1 MVKSVS
7 QPASTWGVAV
17 YYNAAP
23 GLMSRP
29 ALGTPL
35 AMLRLALPWGHAIA
49 SRKPPPPLHMS
60 MLHVASVTAPT
71 KHPVQSRP
79 PAATWSFETWG
90 SIASDRIIPLS
101 RHDLRGP
108 ASEPERHFAT
118 HSESTPPSWPQMEH
132 TATEGT
138 RPAPRHAQHPTR
150 PVFGL
155 TSPLRQPDPDLST
168 SRHQVLVALGGHHGM
183 TAHPPHC
190 SWLMEGLP
198 GGPSKLGSGH
208 GACVARL
215 TIFCPM

>member
-7 QPASTWGVAV
+7 QPARSWGVAV

-23 GLMSRP
+23 GWMSRP
-29 ALGTPL
+29 ALGAPL

-90 SIASDRIIPLS
+90 SIASDRTLPLS

-108 ASEPERHFAT
+108 ASEPER
-118 HSESTPPSWPQMEH
+118 ESTPPSWPQMDH

-155 TSPLRQPDPDLST
+155 TSPLRQPDAELST
-168 SRHQVLVALGGHHGM
+168 SRHRVLVALLCRGGAPWHDCASSAPQL
-183 TAHPPHC
+183 AH
-190 SWLMEGLP
+190 
-198 GGPSKLGSGH
+198 GGPPPPPPVGRQNSGQ
-208 GACVARL
+208 GTALAS
-215 TIFCPM
+215 PG